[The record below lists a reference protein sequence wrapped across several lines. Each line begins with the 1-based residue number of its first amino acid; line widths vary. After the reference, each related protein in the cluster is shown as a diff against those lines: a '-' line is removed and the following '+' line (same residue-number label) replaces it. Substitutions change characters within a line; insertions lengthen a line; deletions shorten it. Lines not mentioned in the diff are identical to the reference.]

1 MPGARVQTVA
11 AGGLW
16 IVRLDSTGPHNRR
29 WLDGH
34 GEVSARD
41 IDDVEAAL
49 RGAPAGLQSVLM
61 LHHHPLPLAED
72 HPMEQLVSLLGWPNA
87 RELRNGPALLGRIR
101 GLCDV
106 VLHGHRHV
114 PAELNPWPADDRPLR
129 IFSGGS
135 STLQRQFRIFRSPRA
150 PACWIPL
157 GQPEALVPD
166 LMPA

>member
-1 MPGARVQTVA
+1 MRTSRLIAVPGNHDRLGDDLREELMPGARVQTVA

-34 GEVSARD
+34 G
-41 IDDVEAAL
+41 
-49 RGAPAGLQSVLM
+49 
-61 LHHHPLPLAED
+61 
-72 HPMEQLVSLLGWPNA
+72 
-87 RELRNGPALLGRIR
+87 
-101 GLCDV
+101 
-106 VLHGHRHV
+106 
-114 PAELNPWPADDRPLR
+114 
-129 IFSGGS
+129 